1 MKYRIMIDGRPA
13 VRVGSR
19 AMANEFVV
27 AMADGIARRGAIM
40 PKLAIE
46 RIDPAEGPEPRGF
59 RPVNLTNINKS

>member
-1 MKYRIMIDGRPA
+1 
-13 VRVGSR
+13 
-19 AMANEFVV
+19 MANEFVV